1 MPRCA
6 TAGVAYTLTALQAL
20 QLSGVQIGCL
30 DAQHDSSVPIESP
43 LGLHTPS
50 AVCLTGLTPAHILR
64 RNWAHPRP
72 HSAPEL
78 GSPPP
83 TICTGLCC
91 NLDATPRS
99 KALACVMHAATLGP
113 SSSEVRFG
121 CAHLRMRTNRIC
133 ARPNAT
139 LLIAATPMWQRPLP
153 FEFILSGA
161 PLRLLRG
168 PVGYICRP
176 IASNAARRRLGP
188 MANRTGL
195 TPATST
201 LRLGLAATT
210 FARDS
215 AAQLQT
221 HPNCVQQHRAQRRRR
236 SVCVCVCACACVC
249 HFARNYWGSL
259 RRCRQYTGTSPGG
272 SHRRAWRA
280 AASSP

>member
-20 QLSGVQIGCL
+20 QLSDVQIGCL

-43 LGLHTPS
+43 LGLRTPS

-64 RNWAHPRP
+64 RNWARPRP
-72 HSAPEL
+72 RSAL
-78 GSPPP
+78 G
-83 TICTGLCC
+83 C
-91 NLDATPRS
+91 NVTWMRCHDP

-161 PLRLLRG
+161 ALRLLCG

-236 SVCVCVCACACVC
+236 SVCVCVCV
-249 HFARNYWGSL
+249 
-259 RRCRQYTGTSPGG
+259 
-272 SHRRAWRA
+272 
-280 AASSP
+280 